1 MSMNKHSKILVYDTE
16 TTGLPND
23 YKASVKAVHNWPRVV
38 SLGMALQIRGK
49 ELQTY
54 RCIVKPDGFR
64 IPREA
69 SDIHGITH
77 EQAMDEGIPLTQA
90 LDAFEFWLNGC
101 DVLVAHNMS
110 YDRPVLGCEFYR
122 MGRTPIFSPT
132 MERICTKEA
141 TTEYLKLPNPFPWG
155 DPYKWPTLSE
165 LHIHLFGEDFTGAH
179 DALDDVMAT
188 LRCFNELRKR
198 GTFVDGEFV
207 PAKRQQQ

>member
-16 TTGLPND
+16 TTGLPKD

-77 EQAMDEGIPLTQA
+77 ERAMDEGIPLTQA

-141 TTEYLKLPNPFPWG
+141 TTDYLKLPNPFPWG

-188 LRCFNELRKR
+188 LRCFNELCKR
-198 GTFVDGEFV
+198 GTFVYGEFL
-207 PAKRQQQ
+207 PTQPTKQ

>member
-1 MSMNKHSKILVYDTE
+1 MSMNRHSKILVFDTE
-16 TTGLPND
+16 TTGLPKN
-23 YKASVKAVHNWPRVV
+23 YVASVKAVHNWPRVV

-64 IPREA
+64 VPREA
-69 SDIHGITH
+69 SNIHGITH
-77 EQAMDEGIPLTQA
+77 ERAMDEGIPLTQA

-110 YDRPVLGCEFYR
+110 FDRPVLGCEFYR
-122 MGRTPIFSPT
+122 MGRIPIFSPT

-141 TTEYLKLPNPFPWG
+141 TTEYVGIPNQYPWG

-165 LHIHLFGEDFTGAH
+165 LHIHLFGEDFQGAH

-198 GTFVDGEFV
+198 GTFVDGEFL
-207 PAKRQQQ
+207 PTQHQKR

>member
-1 MSMNKHSKILVYDTE
+1 MNKHSKILVFDTE
-16 TTGLPND
+16 TTGLPKD
-23 YKASVKAVHNWPRVV
+23 YQASVKAIHNWPRVV

-54 RCIVKPDGFR
+54 RCIVKPDGFTV
-64 IPREA
+64 PREA
-69 SDIHGITH
+69 SAIHGITH
-77 EQAMDEGIPLTQA
+77 EQAMDEGISLTLA

-122 MGRTPIFSPT
+122 QGRTPIFSPT

-141 TTEYLKLPNPFPWG
+141 TTDYCAIPNPYPWG

-165 LHIHLFGEDFTGAH
+165 LHIHLFGEDFKGAH

-198 GTFVDGEFV
+198 GQFVNGEFL
-207 PAKRQQQ
+207 PTQLSK

>member
-1 MSMNKHSKILVYDTE
+1 MNKHSKILVFDTE
-16 TTGLPND
+16 TTGLPAD
-23 YKASVKAVHNWPRVV
+23 YKASVKAVHNWPRVI
-38 SLGMALQIRGK
+38 SLGMALQLPNR

-54 RCIVKPDGFR
+54 RCIVKPEGFTV
-64 IPREA
+64 PKA
-69 SDIHGITH
+69 SSDIHGITH
-77 EQAMDEGIPLTQA
+77 EQAMDEGISLTEA

-122 MGRTPIFSPT
+122 MERKPIFSPT
-132 MERICTKEA
+132 MERICTKES
-141 TTEYLKLPNPFPWG
+141 TTDYLQLPG
-155 DPYKWPTLSE
+155 KYGYKWPSLSE

-198 GTFVDGEFV
+198 GTFVNGEFL
-207 PAKRQQQ
+207 PTQHQK